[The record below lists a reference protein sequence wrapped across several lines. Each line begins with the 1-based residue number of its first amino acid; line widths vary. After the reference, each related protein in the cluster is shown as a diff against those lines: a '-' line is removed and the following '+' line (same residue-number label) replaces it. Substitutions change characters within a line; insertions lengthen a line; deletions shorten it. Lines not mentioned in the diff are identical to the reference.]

1 MSVTHESLQDYI
13 KVMLEHPA
21 AVEFR
26 RLIRINVFD
35 EWMRVDGEEAE
46 ELKHLLK
53 YEEKFFALAA
63 TKQAAAVDFEK

>member
-21 AVEFR
+21 AMEFR
-26 RLIRINVFD
+26 RLIRISIFD
-35 EWMRVDGEEAE
+35 QWMRIDGEEAE
-46 ELKHLLK
+46 VLKQLLK